1 MSKSTNRRQWVLLL
15 GLTVGLATT
24 ALTHAAQSK
33 DKPLDL
39 AAEAKQAAQE
49 EAQQQADRDKGIRH
63 QSKFTGTFAA
73 LPDDSQK
80 LSPDVVGAF
89 TTDSSDTKPGR
100 TYLVKMADGNKVV
113 LKTLLRFDGKKA
125 QVTGKLRVL
134 DANGEA
140 KYLIVI
146 DVIEP
151 SSTPRAKQR
160 GSGL

>member
-1 MSKSTNRRQWVLLL
+1 MSKSPKRTRWVIIL

-24 ALTHAAQSK
+24 ALTHAASK

-39 AAEAKQAAQE
+39 EAEAKQIAQE

-73 LPDDSQK
+73 LPEDTK
-80 LSPDVVGAF
+80 NLGPDVVGSF
-89 TTDSSDTKPGR
+89 ITDSSDTKPGR
-100 TYLVKMADGNKVV
+100 TYLVKVADGNKTV
-113 LKTLLRFDGKKA
+113 LKTLSRFDGKKA
-125 QVTGKLRVL
+125 QVTGRLRVL
-134 DANGEA
+134 DSNGEA

-146 DVIEP
+146 DVVEP